1 MATILGGPDPEGGFR
16 PRRRSTRT
24 HNAVGHIE
32 RTLGAG
38 MLVVLPVGV
47 TALVLNFF
55 FNLLDP
61 LLQDLVFHRLPG
73 PHIPGLGVVALL
85 ILVYLAGLI
94 TTHVIGRKL
103 VDLGHRALESVPVI
117 NSIYSTT
124 RVAINAMS
132 SSGGQSYTSVVLVEF
147 PHPGMQSIGLVTS
160 RMENDL
166 GENMMT
172 VYIPTTPIPSS
183 GFMVIVAEK
192 DVTPTEMGV
201 DDAMKV
207 IVSGGLLSDRAL
219 QTVPSSNRSRSS
231 SNQ

>member
-1 MATILGGPDPEGGFR
+1 M
-16 PRRRSTRT
+16 
-24 HNAVGHIE
+24 
-32 RTLGAG
+32 GAG